1 MDPLFVQGNP
11 EQALGHALLYFR
23 DREDPSRLYATYV
36 VVLPV
41 PLDLRKYMP
50 PLLAGPLAEI
60 TAEDL
65 SAIAFPPF
73 PEPVEYGEPGLQ
85 RLAHARG
92 DDLLYGG
99 EISPRDT
106 PGTLAR
112 VQEAVQGYAG
122 LVRRHLER
130 VPVEAP
136 GPEPAP
142 AGEGEAV
149 ADVLYSLMGEKA
161 KLEELARLL
170 GKLRFAVEGGDRW
183 MLEEAE
189 AEVRVLA
196 RHLPERYP
204 VERLLASA
212 RDPSPRGAELARL
225 YLELCYRLAEGDEA
239 SATALALRIQA
250 LEQGEG

>member
-1 MDPLFVQGNP
+1 MDPLFIQGSP
-11 EQALGHALLYFR
+11 EEARGHALLYFR
-23 DREDPSRLYATYV
+23 DREDPARLYATYL

-50 PLLAGPLAEI
+50 PLLATHLTEWTAQELA
-60 TAEDL
+60 AV
-65 SAIAFPPF
+65 AFPPF
-73 PEPVEYGEPGLQ
+73 PEPVEEDEAGLQ

-99 EISPRDT
+99 EVSPRDT
-106 PGTLAR
+106 AGTLAR
-112 VQEAVQGYAG
+112 VQEAVQRYAE

-130 VPVEAP
+130 VPTAAP
-136 GPEPAP
+136 GPEAAP
-142 AGEGEAV
+142 PGEGEAV

-161 KLEELARLL
+161 KLEELARLV
-170 GKLRFAVEGGDRW
+170 GKIRFAVEGGDSR
-183 MLEEAE
+183 MLAEAE
-189 AEVRVLA
+189 AEARVLA

-212 RDPSPRGAELARL
+212 RDPSRRGAELARL

-239 SATALALRIQA
+239 SASDLSRRIEA
-250 LEQGEG
+250 LERGEG